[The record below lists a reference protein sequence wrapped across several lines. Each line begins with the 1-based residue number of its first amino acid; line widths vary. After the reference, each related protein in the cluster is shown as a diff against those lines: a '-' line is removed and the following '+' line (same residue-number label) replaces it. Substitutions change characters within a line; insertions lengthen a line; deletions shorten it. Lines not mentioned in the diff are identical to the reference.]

1 MVNNLFAGTT
11 PVTGVGAD
19 PLAQARNHV
28 SSAGALV
35 GTPATLFAISKDV
48 ANEMSQQGRIA
59 GSPIAV
65 SDLKDVQTAID
76 QRVAELRQTPIQKA
90 DGTVAP
96 MTYDTAQRLALEQIG
111 MELRTGGV
119 Y

>member
-65 SDLKDVQTAID
+65 SDLKDVRTAIY

>member
-1 MVNNLFAGTT
+1 M
-11 PVTGVGAD
+11 
-19 PLAQARNHV
+19 
-28 SSAGALV
+28 
-35 GTPATLFAISKDV
+35 FAISKDV

-59 GSPIAV
+59 GLPIAV
-65 SDLKDVQTAID
+65 SDLKDVQTAIY